1 MQPKNLLN
9 DFNKVAS
16 PEYKSTSQN
25 ENIPSIQLNEQKE
38 VSTVK
43 SKRCT
48 CCNKKTGL
56 MGFSCRCGGNYCA
69 NHRHADQHNCK
80 ETESFKKNDLE
91 ILKRQNEK
99 VIADKLEKI

>member
-9 DFNKVAS
+9 EFNKVAS
-16 PEYKSTSQN
+16 PLHVPIQTNQNISSLSLEEKS
-25 ENIPSIQLNEQKE
+25 E
-38 VSTVK
+38 VSTK

-56 MGFSCRCGGNYCA
+56 MGFNCRCGGNFCA
-69 NHRHADQHNCK
+69 NHRHADQHNCQ
-80 ETESFKKNDLE
+80 EIESFKKRDLE
-91 ILKRQNEK
+91 VLKKQNEK

>member
-1 MQPKNLLN
+1 MQPKNLLS

-16 PEYKSTSQN
+16 PEYKSTQTN
-25 ENIPSIQLNEQKE
+25 ENIQSIQLNEKE
-38 VSTVK
+38 VSTK

-56 MGFSCRCGGNYCA
+56 MGFNCRCGGNFCA

-80 ETESFKKNDLE
+80 EIESFKKTDIE
-91 ILKRQNEK
+91 VLKKQNEK
-99 VIADKLEKI
+99 VVADKLEKI

>member
-1 MQPKNLLN
+1 MQLN
-9 DFNKVAS
+9 NIAS

-25 ENIPSIQLNEQKE
+25 NNITSIQIIEQQE
-38 VSTVK
+38 VHIK
-43 SKRCT
+43 SKRCI

-91 ILKRQNEK
+91 ILKKQNEK